1 MLWIP
6 ITVAAAFFQNLRSAL
21 QRQLKSELS
30 DLGAASVRFLY
41 ALPFAL
47 MWLALITFLSEASL
61 PAVNSDFT
69 GWVIGAAIAQIIFTF
84 LLMWLFSLSNF
95 TVGTALSKT
104 EVTQVILLEA
114 LLLHESVSGRGLVA
128 ILIAFV
134 GVMIMTLGR
143 NRLSLRA
150 LFSSL
155 AQKGTVIGLI
165 CGFALGLSSVFFR
178 GAALSL
184 EGSGI
189 VMRSAFTLAVATAI
203 QTLLLLL
210 WLRVFQ
216 PGQIRRTISQW
227 RSCAMVGFAG
237 WVASI
242 FWFMAFTLTHA
253 AYVRAL
259 GQIELIFT
267 FLASV
272 FFFREKVSRAE
283 IAGVILLSGAII
295 LLIVEKPV

>member
-47 MWLALITFLSEASL
+47 TWLALVTFASEASL
-61 PAVNSDFT
+61 PAVNSDFA
-69 GWVIGAAIAQIIFTF
+69 GWVIGGAIAQILFTF
-84 LLMWLFSLSNF
+84 LLMWLFSFSNF

-104 EVTQVILLEA
+104 EVIQVILLEA

-128 ILIAFV
+128 ILIAFI
-134 GVMIMTLGR
+134 GVMVMTLGR
-143 NRLSLRA
+143 NRLSLRT
-150 LFSSL
+150 LFSGL
-155 AQKGTVIGLI
+155 AQKTTVIGLA
-165 CGFALGLSSVFFR
+165 CGLALGLSSVFFR

-184 EGSGI
+184 EDSGI

-203 QTLLLLL
+203 QTLILLV

-216 PGQIRRTISQW
+216 PGQIRRTVGQW

-237 WVASI
+237 WAASI

-267 FLASV
+267 FLASA
-272 FFFREKVSRAE
+272 FFFREKVSSTE

-295 LLIVEKPV
+295 LLVV

>member
-6 ITVAAAFFQNLRSAL
+6 ITIAAAFFQNLRSAV
-21 QRQLKSELS
+21 QRHLKSELT

-47 MWLALITFLSEASL
+47 VWLAIISSLPESSL
-61 PAVNSDFT
+61 PAVSSTFAI
-69 GWVIGAAIAQIIFTF
+69 WVIGGAIAQIIFTF

-104 EVTQVILLEA
+104 EVVQVILLEA
-114 LLLHESVSGRGLVA
+114 LLLHESVSGRGLIA

-134 GVMIMTLGR
+134 GVMVMTLGR
-143 NRLSLRA
+143 NRLSLSA
-150 LFSSL
+150 LLLGLKQKATLVGL
-155 AQKGTVIGLI
+155 A
-165 CGFALGLSSVFFR
+165 CGFAIGLASVLFR

-184 EGSGI
+184 GESGI
-189 VMRSAFTLAVATAI
+189 LMRSAFTLAIATTI
-203 QTLLLLL
+203 QTTILLV
-210 WLRVFQ
+210 WLGLFQ
-216 PGQIRRTISQW
+216 PGQIRQTLIQW
-227 RSCAMVGFAG
+227 RSCTLVGFAG
-237 WVASI
+237 WAASI

-267 FLASV
+267 FVVSII
-272 FFFREKVSRAE
+272 FFREKVSRTE
-283 IAGVILLSGAII
+283 MFGVILLSGAII
-295 LLIVEKPV
+295 LLVLEKTP

>member
-104 EVTQVILLEA
+104 EVIQVILLEA

-155 AQKGTVIGLI
+155 AQKATVIGLI

-216 PGQIRRTISQW
+216 PGQIRQTISQW

-237 WVASI
+237 WAASI

>member
-47 MWLALITFLSEASL
+47 TWLALVTFLSEASL
-61 PAVNSDFT
+61 PAVNSDFA
-69 GWVIGAAIAQIIFTF
+69 GWVIGGAIAQILFTF
-84 LLMWLFSLSNF
+84 LLMWLFSFSNF

-104 EVTQVILLEA
+104 EVIQVILLEA

-128 ILIAFV
+128 ILIAFI
-134 GVMIMTLGR
+134 GVMVMTLGR
-143 NRLSLRA
+143 NRLSPRT
-150 LFSSL
+150 LFSGL
-155 AQKGTVIGLI
+155 AQKTTVIGLA
-165 CGFALGLSSVFFR
+165 CGLALGLSSVFFR

-184 EGSGI
+184 EDSGI

-203 QTLLLLL
+203 QTLILFV

-216 PGQIRRTISQW
+216 PGQIRRTVGQW
-227 RSCAMVGFAG
+227 RSCALVGFAG
-237 WVASI
+237 WAASI

-267 FLASV
+267 FLASA
-272 FFFREKVSRAE
+272 FFFREKVSSTE

-295 LLIVEKPV
+295 LLVV

>member
-47 MWLALITFLSEASL
+47 TWLALVTFLSEASL
-61 PAVNSDFT
+61 PAVNSDFA
-69 GWVIGAAIAQIIFTF
+69 GWVIGGAIAQILFTF
-84 LLMWLFSLSNF
+84 LLMWLFSFSNF

-104 EVTQVILLEA
+104 EVIQVILLEA

-128 ILIAFV
+128 ILIAFI
-134 GVMIMTLGR
+134 GVMVMTLGR
-143 NRLSLRA
+143 NRLSPRT
-150 LFSSL
+150 LFSGL
-155 AQKGTVIGLI
+155 AQKTTVIGLA
-165 CGFALGLSSVFFR
+165 CGLALGLSSVFFR

-184 EGSGI
+184 EDSGI

-203 QTLLLLL
+203 QTLILFV

-216 PGQIRRTISQW
+216 PGQIRRTVGQW
-227 RSCAMVGFAG
+227 RSCALVGFAG
-237 WVASI
+237 WAASI

-267 FLASV
+267 FLASA
-272 FFFREKVSRAE
+272 FLFREKVSSTE

-295 LLIVEKPV
+295 LLVV

>member
-47 MWLALITFLSEASL
+47 TWLALVTFLSEASL
-61 PAVNSDFT
+61 PAVNSDFA
-69 GWVIGAAIAQIIFTF
+69 GWIIGGAIAQILFTF
-84 LLMWLFSLSNF
+84 LLMWLFSFSNF

-104 EVTQVILLEA
+104 EVIQVILLEA

-128 ILIAFV
+128 ILIAFI
-134 GVMIMTLGR
+134 GVMVMTLGR
-143 NRLSLRA
+143 NRLSPRT
-150 LFSSL
+150 LFSGL
-155 AQKGTVIGLI
+155 AQKTTVIGLA
-165 CGFALGLSSVFFR
+165 CGLALGLSSVFFR

-184 EGSGI
+184 EDSGI

-203 QTLLLLL
+203 QTLILFV

-216 PGQIRRTISQW
+216 PGQIRRTVGQW
-227 RSCAMVGFAG
+227 RSCALVGFAG
-237 WVASI
+237 WAASI

-267 FLASV
+267 FLASA
-272 FFFREKVSRAE
+272 FFFREKVSSTE

-295 LLIVEKPV
+295 LLVV

>member
-104 EVTQVILLEA
+104 EVIQVILLEA

-203 QTLLLLL
+203 QTLLLL

-227 RSCAMVGFAG
+227 RSCAMLGFAG
-237 WVASI
+237 WAASI

-272 FFFREKVSRAE
+272 FFFREKVSHAE

-295 LLIVEKPV
+295 LLIMEKPV

>member
-104 EVTQVILLEA
+104 EVIQVILLEA

-210 WLRVFQ
+210 
-216 PGQIRRTISQW
+216 
-227 RSCAMVGFAG
+227 
-237 WVASI
+237 
-242 FWFMAFTLTHA
+242 
-253 AYVRAL
+253 
-259 GQIELIFT
+259 
-267 FLASV
+267 
-272 FFFREKVSRAE
+272 
-283 IAGVILLSGAII
+283 
-295 LLIVEKPV
+295 

>member
-47 MWLALITFLSEASL
+47 TWLALVTFASEASL
-61 PAVNSDFT
+61 PAVNSDFA
-69 GWVIGAAIAQIIFTF
+69 GWVIGGAIAQILFTF
-84 LLMWLFSLSNF
+84 LLMWLFSFSNF

-104 EVTQVILLEA
+104 EVIQVILLEA

-128 ILIAFV
+128 ILIAFI
-134 GVMIMTLGR
+134 GVMVMTLGR
-143 NRLSLRA
+143 NRLSPRT
-150 LFSSL
+150 LFSGL
-155 AQKGTVIGLI
+155 AQKTTVIGLA
-165 CGFALGLSSVFFR
+165 CGLALGLSSVFFR

-184 EGSGI
+184 EDSGI

-203 QTLLLLL
+203 QTLILLV

-216 PGQIRRTISQW
+216 PGQIRRTVVQW

-237 WVASI
+237 WAASI

-272 FFFREKVSRAE
+272 FFFREKVSRTE
-283 IAGVILLSGAII
+283 MAGVILLSGAII
-295 LLIVEKPV
+295 LLVV

>member
-47 MWLALITFLSEASL
+47 TWLALVTFLLEASL
-61 PAVNSDFT
+61 PAVNSDFA
-69 GWVIGAAIAQIIFTF
+69 GWVIGGAIAQILFTF
-84 LLMWLFSLSNF
+84 LLMWLFSFSNF

-104 EVTQVILLEA
+104 EVIQVILLEA
-114 LLLHESVSGRGLVA
+114 LLLHESVSGPGLVA
-128 ILIAFV
+128 ILIAFI
-134 GVMIMTLGR
+134 GVMVMTLGR
-143 NRLSLRA
+143 NRLSART
-150 LFSSL
+150 LFSGL
-155 AQKGTVIGLI
+155 AQKITVIGLA

-184 EGSGI
+184 EDSGI

-203 QTLLLLL
+203 QTLILLV

-216 PGQIRRTISQW
+216 PGQIRRTVGQW

-237 WVASI
+237 WAASI

-272 FFFREKVSRAE
+272 FFFREKVSRTE
-283 IAGVILLSGAII
+283 MAGVILLSGAII
-295 LLIVEKPV
+295 LLVV

>member
-30 DLGAASVRFLY
+30 DMGAASVRFLY

-69 GWVIGAAIAQIIFTF
+69 GWVIGAAIAQILFTF

-104 EVTQVILLEA
+104 EVIQVILLEA

-155 AQKGTVIGLI
+155 AQKATVIGLI

-203 QTLLLLL
+203 QTLILLV

-216 PGQIRRTISQW
+216 PGQIRRTVGQW
-227 RSCAMVGFAG
+227 RSCALVGFAG
-237 WVASI
+237 WAASI

-272 FFFREKVSRAE
+272 FFFREKVSHAE

-295 LLIVEKPV
+295 LLIMEKPV

>member
-47 MWLALITFLSEASL
+47 TWFALVTFVSEASL
-61 PAVNSDFT
+61 PAVNSDFA
-69 GWVIGAAIAQIIFTF
+69 GWVIGGAIAQILFTF
-84 LLMWLFSLSNF
+84 LLMWLFSFSNF

-104 EVTQVILLEA
+104 EVIQVILLEA

-128 ILIAFV
+128 ILIAFI
-134 GVMIMTLGR
+134 GVMVMTLGR
-143 NRLSLRA
+143 NRLSART
-150 LFSSL
+150 LFSGL
-155 AQKGTVIGLI
+155 AQKITVIGLA

-184 EGSGI
+184 EDSGI

-203 QTLLLLL
+203 QTLILLV

-216 PGQIRRTISQW
+216 PGQIRRTVGQW

-237 WVASI
+237 WAASI

-272 FFFREKVSRAE
+272 FFFREKVSRTE
-283 IAGVILLSGAII
+283 MAGVILLSGAII
-295 LLIVEKPV
+295 LLVV

>member
-47 MWLALITFLSEASL
+47 TWLALVTFLSEASL
-61 PAVNSDFT
+61 PAVNSDFA
-69 GWVIGAAIAQIIFTF
+69 GWVIGGAIAQILFTF
-84 LLMWLFSLSNF
+84 LLMWLFSFSNF

-104 EVTQVILLEA
+104 EVIQVILLEA
-114 LLLHESVSGRGLVA
+114 LLLHESVSVRGLVA
-128 ILIAFV
+128 ILIAFI
-134 GVMIMTLGR
+134 GVMVMTLGR
-143 NRLSLRA
+143 NRLSPRT
-150 LFSSL
+150 LFSGL
-155 AQKGTVIGLI
+155 AQKTTVIGLA
-165 CGFALGLSSVFFR
+165 CGLALGLSSVFFR

-184 EGSGI
+184 EDSGI

-203 QTLLLLL
+203 QTLILFV

-216 PGQIRRTISQW
+216 PGQIRRTVGQW
-227 RSCAMVGFAG
+227 RSCALVGFAG
-237 WVASI
+237 WAASI

-267 FLASV
+267 FLASA
-272 FFFREKVSRAE
+272 FFFREKVSSTE

-295 LLIVEKPV
+295 LLVV

>member
-30 DLGAASVRFLY
+30 DLGGASVRFLY

-47 MWLALITFLSEASL
+47 TWLALVTFLSEASL
-61 PAVNSDFT
+61 PAVNSDFA
-69 GWVIGAAIAQIIFTF
+69 GWVIGGAIAQILFTF
-84 LLMWLFSLSNF
+84 LLMWLFSFSNF

-104 EVTQVILLEA
+104 EVIQVILLEA

-128 ILIAFV
+128 ILIAFI
-134 GVMIMTLGR
+134 GVMVMTLGR
-143 NRLSLRA
+143 NRLSART
-150 LFSSL
+150 LFSGL
-155 AQKGTVIGLI
+155 AQKTTVIGLA

-184 EGSGI
+184 EDSGI

-203 QTLLLLL
+203 QTLILLV

-216 PGQIRRTISQW
+216 PGQIRRTVGQW

-237 WVASI
+237 WAASI

-272 FFFREKVSRAE
+272 FFFREKVSRTE
-283 IAGVILLSGAII
+283 MAGVILLSGAII
-295 LLIVEKPV
+295 LLVV

>member
-47 MWLALITFLSEASL
+47 IWLALVTLLLEASL
-61 PAVNSDFT
+61 PAVNSDFA
-69 GWVIGAAIAQIIFTF
+69 GWVISGAIAQIIFTF
-84 LLMWLFSLSNF
+84 LLMWLFSFSNF

-104 EVTQVILLEA
+104 EVIQVILLEA
-114 LLLHESVSGRGLVA
+114 VLLHESVSGRGLVA
-128 ILIAFV
+128 ILIAFA

-150 LFSSL
+150 LFAGL
-155 AQKGTVIGLI
+155 AQKATVIGLA

-184 EGSGI
+184 EDSGI

-203 QTLLLLL
+203 QTLILLV

-216 PGQIRRTISQW
+216 PGQIRRTIGQW

-237 WVASI
+237 WAASI

-272 FFFREKVSRAE
+272 FFFREKVSRTE

-295 LLIVEKPV
+295 LLVVEKAP

>member
-47 MWLALITFLSEASL
+47 IWLALVTLLSEASL
-61 PAVNSDFT
+61 PAVNSDFA
-69 GWVIGAAIAQIIFTF
+69 GWVISGAIAQIIFTF
-84 LLMWLFSLSNF
+84 LLMWLFSFSNF

-104 EVTQVILLEA
+104 EVIQVILLEA
-114 LLLHESVSGRGLVA
+114 VLLHESVSGRGLVA
-128 ILIAFV
+128 ILIAFA

-150 LFSSL
+150 LFAGL
-155 AQKGTVIGLI
+155 AQKATVIGLA

-184 EGSGI
+184 EDSGI

-203 QTLLLLL
+203 QTLILLV

-216 PGQIRRTISQW
+216 PGQIRRTIGQW

-237 WVASI
+237 WAASI

-272 FFFREKVSRAE
+272 FFFREKVSRTE

-295 LLIVEKPV
+295 LLVVEKAP

>member
-47 MWLALITFLSEASL
+47 TWLALVTFLSEASL
-61 PAVNSDFT
+61 PAVNSDFA
-69 GWVIGAAIAQIIFTF
+69 GWIIGGAIAQIIFTF
-84 LLMWLFSLSNF
+84 LLMWLFSFSNF

-104 EVTQVILLEA
+104 EVIQVILLEA
-114 LLLHESVSGRGLVA
+114 LLLHESVSVRGLVA
-128 ILIAFV
+128 ILIAFI
-134 GVMIMTLGR
+134 GVMVMTLGR
-143 NRLSLRA
+143 NRLSPRT
-150 LFSSL
+150 LFSGL
-155 AQKGTVIGLI
+155 AQKTTVIGLA
-165 CGFALGLSSVFFR
+165 CGLALGLSSVFFR

-184 EGSGI
+184 EDSGI

-203 QTLLLLL
+203 QTLILFV

-216 PGQIRRTISQW
+216 PGQIRRTVGQW
-227 RSCAMVGFAG
+227 RSCALVGFAG
-237 WVASI
+237 WAASI

-267 FLASV
+267 FLASA
-272 FFFREKVSRAE
+272 FFFREKVSSTE
-283 IAGVILLSGAII
+283 IAGVTLLSGAII
-295 LLIVEKPV
+295 LLVV

>member
-30 DLGAASVRFLY
+30 DMGAASVRFLY

-69 GWVIGAAIAQIIFTF
+69 GWVIGAAIAQILFTF

-104 EVTQVILLEA
+104 EVIQVILLEA

-155 AQKGTVIGLI
+155 AQKATVVGLI

-203 QTLLLLL
+203 QTLLLL

-227 RSCAMVGFAG
+227 RSCAMLGFAG
-237 WVASI
+237 WAASI

>member
-47 MWLALITFLSEASL
+47 TWLALVTFASEASL
-61 PAVNSDFT
+61 PAVNSDFA
-69 GWVIGAAIAQIIFTF
+69 GWVIGGAIAQILFTF
-84 LLMWLFSLSNF
+84 LLMWLFSFSNF

-104 EVTQVILLEA
+104 EVIQVILLEA

-128 ILIAFV
+128 ILIAFI
-134 GVMIMTLGR
+134 GVMVMTLGR
-143 NRLSLRA
+143 NRLSART
-150 LFSSL
+150 LFSGL
-155 AQKGTVIGLI
+155 TQKTTVIGLA

-184 EGSGI
+184 EDSGI
-189 VMRSAFTLAVATAI
+189 IMRSAFTLAVATAI
-203 QTLLLLL
+203 QTLILLV

-216 PGQIRRTISQW
+216 PGQIRRTVGQW

-237 WVASI
+237 WAASI

-272 FFFREKVSRAE
+272 FFFREKVSRTE
-283 IAGVILLSGAII
+283 MAGVILLSGAII
-295 LLIVEKPV
+295 LLVV

>member
-47 MWLALITFLSEASL
+47 TWLALVTFLSEASL
-61 PAVNSDFT
+61 PAVNSDFA
-69 GWVIGAAIAQIIFTF
+69 GWVIGGAIAQIIFTF
-84 LLMWLFSLSNF
+84 LLMWLFSFSNF
-95 TVGTALSKT
+95 TVGTAFSKT
-104 EVTQVILLEA
+104 EVIQVILLEA

-128 ILIAFV
+128 ILIAFI
-134 GVMIMTLGR
+134 GVMVMTLGR
-143 NRLSLRA
+143 NRLSLRT
-150 LFSSL
+150 LFSGL
-155 AQKGTVIGLI
+155 AQKTTVIGLG
-165 CGFALGLSSVFFR
+165 CGLALGLSSVFFR
-178 GAALSL
+178 GAAISL
-184 EGSGI
+184 EDSGI
-189 VMRSAFTLAVATAI
+189 IMRSAFTLAVATAI
-203 QTLLLLL
+203 QTLILLV

-216 PGQIRRTISQW
+216 PGQIRRTVGQW

-237 WVASI
+237 WAASI

-272 FFFREKVSRAE
+272 FFFREKVSRTE

-295 LLIVEKPV
+295 LLVV

>member
-47 MWLALITFLSEASL
+47 TWLALVTFLSEASL
-61 PAVNSDFT
+61 PAVNSDFA
-69 GWVIGAAIAQIIFTF
+69 GWIIGGAIAQILFTF
-84 LLMWLFSLSNF
+84 LLMWLFSFSNF

-104 EVTQVILLEA
+104 EVIQVILLEA

-203 QTLLLLL
+203 QTLILLV

-216 PGQIRRTISQW
+216 PGQIRRTVGQW
-227 RSCAMVGFAG
+227 RSCALVGFAG
-237 WVASI
+237 WAASI

-259 GQIELIFT
+259 GRIELIFT

-272 FFFREKVSRAE
+272 FFLQEKVSRAE

-295 LLIVEKPV
+295 LLVV

>member
-104 EVTQVILLEA
+104 EVIQVILLEA

-237 WVASI
+237 WAASI

-272 FFFREKVSRAE
+272 FFFREKVSHAE

-295 LLIVEKPV
+295 LLIMEKPV

>member
-1 MLWIP
+1 M
-6 ITVAAAFFQNLRSAL
+6 
-21 QRQLKSELS
+21 
-30 DLGAASVRFLY
+30 RFLY

-47 MWLALITFLSEASL
+47 TWLALVTFLSEASL
-61 PAVNSDFT
+61 PAVNSDFA
-69 GWVIGAAIAQIIFTF
+69 GWIIGGAIAQILFTF
-84 LLMWLFSLSNF
+84 LLMWLFSFSNF

-104 EVTQVILLEA
+104 EVIQVILLEA

-128 ILIAFV
+128 ILIAFI
-134 GVMIMTLGR
+134 GVMVMTLGR
-143 NRLSLRA
+143 NRLSPRT
-150 LFSSL
+150 LFSGL
-155 AQKGTVIGLI
+155 AQKTTVIGLA
-165 CGFALGLSSVFFR
+165 CGLALGLSSVFFR

-184 EGSGI
+184 EDSGI

-216 PGQIRRTISQW
+216 PGQIRQTISQW

-237 WVASI
+237 WAASI

>member
-47 MWLALITFLSEASL
+47 TWLALVTFLSEASL
-61 PAVNSDFT
+61 PAVNSDFA
-69 GWVIGAAIAQIIFTF
+69 GWVIGGAIAQIIFTF
-84 LLMWLFSLSNF
+84 LLMWLFSFSNF
-95 TVGTALSKT
+95 TVGTAFSKT
-104 EVTQVILLEA
+104 EVIQVILLEA

-128 ILIAFV
+128 ILIAFI
-134 GVMIMTLGR
+134 GVMVMTLGR
-143 NRLSLRA
+143 NRLSLRT
-150 LFSSL
+150 LFSGL
-155 AQKGTVIGLI
+155 AQKTTVIGLG
-165 CGFALGLSSVFFR
+165 CGLALGLSSVFFR
-178 GAALSL
+178 GAAISL
-184 EGSGI
+184 EDSGI

-203 QTLLLLL
+203 QTLILLV

-216 PGQIRRTISQW
+216 PGQIRRTVGQW

-237 WVASI
+237 WAASI

-272 FFFREKVSRAE
+272 FFFREKVSRTE

-295 LLIVEKPV
+295 LLVV